1 MCWFAGAFALA
12 VFAQNYLLSDA
23 IPFLPGMLC
32 LLLSFSCLLFHGKTR
47 TRVLLACLG
56 LAFGFLW
63 SGCFELTFRAPA
75 HALTEQTPSTYTL
88 EVKEFPRETLYGAA
102 FVVKLRLSGAPDP
115 DVYLYAGSEALEL
128 RPGDVLTATVKLSRS
143 NFRRGENYDYYQSN
157 GIYLIGNLQGSYT
170 LLERPGQASPKY
182 WPQVAAKALKDAIRA
197 LFPEDLAGFFTAL
210 LTGDK
215 SSLPDGLYAALRRSG
230 AAHIVAVSGLH
241 ISFLSGIFSALI
253 RRKNRFTVPLQIL
266 VLFFFAAMTGS
277 SYSSLRAALMA
288 STLLLAPLVGREDDR
303 LTSLFT
309 ALLVLLILCPYSVA
323 SVSLQLSFATL
334 LGIVLITE
342 ELHNRLRSILP
353 SWEHPLGK
361 ALHRVLAI
369 LAGALAASLGA
380 MLFTLPLV
388 AIHYHSVSLVALLT
402 NLLML
407 WSVSAAFVLGLLT
420 SLIGIALPSV
430 GGILALLAAWP
441 AKWVLCVVLGISRWP
456 FASVSLL
463 SGYLMLWF
471 IVAYGIFLLWLF
483 AKGKVRPWL
492 SGGAILLTLCVALL
506 VQGYPTFTSKLT
518 ITVLDV
524 GQGSSTLIYS
534 KGHAVLVDC
543 GGNKDNA
550 GDIAADQIQALGLSH
565 LDALILTHYDSD
577 HTNGVSE
584 LMARLAVSRVI
595 VPDVTADSTAR
606 EQILGLSETN
616 NCDVELLYRNDIVLD
631 CGEAKL
637 SVFMPMGSTAN
648 NLAGL
653 SVLCSAG
660 DFDLL
665 ITGDMDMV
673 TERRLIKYKN
683 LPDIEL
689 LVVGHHGSKNA
700 TSEEL
705 LFSVK
710 PEMAVISVGYNTYG
724 HPTDQ
729 TLARLALAG
738 CEIYRTDWMGSITFT
753 VSE

>member
-1 MCWFAGAFALA
+1 MC
-12 VFAQNYLLSDA
+12 
-23 IPFLPGMLC
+23 I
-32 LLLSFSCLLFHGKTR
+32 
-47 TRVLLACLG
+47 G
-56 LAFGFLW
+56 LAFGLLW
-63 SGCFELTFRAPA
+63 SNCFELIFRAPA
-75 HALTEQTPSTYTL
+75 HALTEQAPSTYTL
-88 EVKEFPRETLYGAA
+88 EVKEFPRETSYGASL
-102 FVVKLRLSGAPDP
+102 VVKLRLDGAPDP

-128 RPGDVLTATVKLSRS
+128 CPGDVLTATVRLSRS

-170 LLERPGQASPKY
+170 LLERPEHPSLKY
-182 WPQVAAKALKDAIRA
+182 WPQFAAKAVKDAVRA
-197 LFPEDLAGFFTAL
+197 LFSDDLVGFFISL

-215 SSLPDGLYAALRRSG
+215 SFLPDGLYAALRRSG

-253 RRKNRFTVPLQIL
+253 RWKNRFTVILQIL
-266 VLFFFAAMTGS
+266 VLFSFAAMTGN
-277 SYSSLRAALMA
+277 SYSALRAALMA

-303 LTSLFT
+303 LTSLFA
-309 ALLVLLILCPYSVA
+309 ALLVLLVLCPYSVA
-323 SVSLQLSFATL
+323 SVGLQLSFAAL

-342 ELHNRLRSILP
+342 NLANRLLAVLP
-353 SWEHPLGK
+353 NWKHPLGK
-361 ALHRVLAI
+361 ALHKALVL
-369 LAGALAASLGA
+369 LAGALSASIGA

-388 AIHYHSVSLVALLT
+388 AIHYHSVSLGALLT
-402 NLLML
+402 NLLIL
-407 WSVSAAFVLGLLT
+407 WAVSAAFVLGLLAAVV
-420 SLIGIALPSV
+420 GIPLPFV
-430 GGILALLAAWP
+430 GSILAFLAAWP
-441 AKWVLCVVLGISRWP
+441 ARWVIWVAGNISRWP
-456 FASVSLL
+456 FSAISLL
-463 SGYLMLWF
+463 SGFLMLWF
-471 IVAYGIFLLWLF
+471 VVAYGIFLLWLF
-483 AKGKVRPWL
+483 SKGKVRPWL
-492 SGGAILLTLCVALL
+492 PGGALLLTLCVALL
-506 VQGYPTFTSKLT
+506 IQAYPALTSKLT

-584 LMARLAVSRVI
+584 LMARLEVSQVI
-595 VPDVTADSTAR
+595 VPDVAVDTETR
-606 EQILGLSETN
+606 EQVLKLCDTYG
-616 NCDVELLYRNDIVLD
+616 CDVELLYTNDTALD
-631 CGEAKL
+631 CGEASL
-637 SVFMPMGSTAN
+637 NVFMPMGSTTN
-648 NLAGL
+648 NLSGI

-665 ITGDMDMV
+665 ITGDMDMA
-673 TERRLIKYKN
+673 TERRLIKYKD

-705 LFSVK
+705 LSIVK
-710 PEMAVISVGYNTYG
+710 PEMAVISVGYNSYG
-724 HPTDQ
+724 HPTDE
-729 TLARLALAG
+729 TLTRLALAG

-753 VSE
+753 IPD